1 LNTGFKTKS
10 EEMQWRRSKV
20 LELKSQGLDQRE
32 IAQILQVTPATITF
46 DLQYLRN
53 EAKESIKDYTT
64 KQLPLQYK
72 TPIVATQN
80 AIREFWSIS
89 QKAHDNK
96 EKMQALEH
104 YLECHRGVCRML
116 KEGGEK
122 LETLCD
128 VEEDDG
134 HNYKDGDMVMPKP
147 GESFSPYIY
156 HSPGNGE

>member
-1 LNTGFKTKS
+1 MNTGFKTKS

-72 TPIVATQN
+72 TPIVAT
-80 AIREFWSIS
+80 SHIS
-89 QKAHDNK
+89 RDSGK
-96 EKMQALEH
+96 
-104 YLECHRGVCRML
+104 
-116 KEGGEK
+116 
-122 LETLCD
+122 
-128 VEEDDG
+128 
-134 HNYKDGDMVMPKP
+134 
-147 GESFSPYIY
+147 
-156 HSPGNGE
+156 

>member
-1 LNTGFKTKS
+1 MNTGFKTKS
-10 EEMQWRRSKV
+10 EEMQWHRSKV
-20 LELKSQGLDQRE
+20 LDLKSQGLDQRE

-72 TPIVATQN
+72 TTIVATQN

-104 YLECHRGVCRML
+104 YLECHRGLHIYNIR
-116 KEGGEK
+116 
-122 LETLCD
+122 T
-128 VEEDDG
+128 
-134 HNYKDGDMVMPKP
+134 YK
-147 GESFSPYIY
+147 
-156 HSPGNGE
+156 